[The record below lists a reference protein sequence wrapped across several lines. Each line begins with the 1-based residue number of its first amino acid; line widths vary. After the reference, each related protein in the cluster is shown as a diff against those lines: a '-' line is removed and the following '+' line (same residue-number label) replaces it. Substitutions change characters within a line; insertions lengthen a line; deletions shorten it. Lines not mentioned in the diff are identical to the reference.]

1 MLWYVLPWRKPVVS
15 LFLPSD
21 MVVFPAWGGE
31 CSSDLKNMK
40 QWMEGRMTQS
50 KILRR
55 GCHCF
60 PLQMGNPRVEVRGW
74 TGAFLGNVMVNI
86 EFIVNLPFQLSND
99 RNTNCWLVVII
110 VFKILRRVRSK
121 DIDTWCLMLY
131 NRLTVVERRTYYFE
145 FLVEVWKYLK
155 LQYKTPNSCMFRY
168 AN

>member
-1 MLWYVLPWRKPVVS
+1 
-15 LFLPSD
+15 
-21 MVVFPAWGGE
+21 
-31 CSSDLKNMK
+31 
-40 QWMEGRMTQS
+40 MEGRMTQS

-145 FLVEVWKYLK
+145 FLVEV
-155 LQYKTPNSCMFRY
+155 
-168 AN
+168 